1 MITKV
6 LIPIIFSTMVLC
18 PNAFAKPDN
27 ARPDVDVNVVN
38 TPDVNVVNTPDV
50 NVVNTPDVS
59 VTNFPDTQTV
69 SGTVSVDNLPVVQ
82 TVSVDNLPA
91 VQDVKLIDSGK
102 QQIEIHETLDSLDGP
117 AVPAKISNPTDP
129 LFPIL
134 NGQVPSGKKMVLTD
148 ILVNYAVRT
157 SNGVAALN
165 IRRATS
171 DTGGCGGGSLGL
183 RHQVRISNSSTHNT
197 NLSTGI
203 EFYENEYLCM
213 STGLE
218 GPAIS
223 VTIFGYFE
231 DM

>member
-50 NVVNTPDVS
+50 KVVNTPDVT
-59 VTNFPDTQTV
+59 VTNFPGTQTV
-69 SGTVSVDNLPVVQ
+69 SGTVSVDNLPV
-82 TVSVDNLPA
+82 

-213 STGLE
+213 NTGAT
-218 GPAIS
+218 GPDVT

>member
-6 LIPIIFSTMVLC
+6 LIPIIFSTMLLC

-27 ARPDVDVNVVN
+27 APPDVDVNVVN

-82 TVSVDNLPA
+82 
-91 VQDVKLIDSGK
+91 DVKLIDSGK
-102 QQIEIHETLDSLDGP
+102 QQIEIGQTLGPFDG
-117 AVPAKISNPTDP
+117 AFVPAKISNPTDP

-148 ILVNYAVRT
+148 ILVNYAVT
-157 SNGVAALN
+157 SSTGITSLN
-165 IRRATS
+165 IQRARS
-171 DTGGCGGGSLGL
+171 DTGGCDGGSVGL
-183 RHQVRISNSSTHNT
+183 RHQVRIANSSTHNT

-213 STGLE
+213 NTGAT
-218 GPAIS
+218 GPDVT